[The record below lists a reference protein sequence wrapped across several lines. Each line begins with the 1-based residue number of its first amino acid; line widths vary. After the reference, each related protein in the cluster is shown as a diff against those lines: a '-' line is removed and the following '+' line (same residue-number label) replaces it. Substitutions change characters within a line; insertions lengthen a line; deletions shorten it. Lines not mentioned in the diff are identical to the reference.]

1 MCKHYEAARIIE
13 VGRAQDVLLDYKF
26 LMWWVD
32 NLGVV
37 FANDTDLYDDFEE

>member
-1 MCKHYEAARIIE
+1 MCNPYEAARIIE
-13 VGRAQDVLLDYKF
+13 VGRAQDLLLDYKF

-32 NLGVV
+32 NLGVI